1 MFLDSL
7 SYSSFWHPDYIILF
21 EFKISNLLI
30 PCGIWIFSQKLKYEH
45 YLHHLWIWSDS
56 TCSAWLVQ
64 QTWWLWPSWKH
75 QRWCGGRSR
84 LQPEAGS
91 SRVWRFLWSVILNFL
106 FILKD
111 FTKLEIFFLL
121 KKQQG
126 SDLASICTP
135 RIISLFSNPWKYLY
149 LPW

>member
-84 LQPEAGS
+84 LPPEVES
-91 SRVWRFLWSVILNFL
+91 SRGWRFLWIMNRNFRTV
-106 FILKD
+106 LKGN
-111 FTKLEIFFLL
+111 TKLEIFFLL
-121 KKQQG
+121 KKQEWCN
-126 SDLASICTP
+126 LASVCAP
-135 RIISLFSNPWKYLY
+135 IINSLSPNAWKYLC